1 MSPSSAESYAF
12 RRTRQIALAIG
23 GQGKK
28 MYYTY
33 VLFCQNTKTGKKM
46 FYTGSTE
53 DIEERELDHKTKSV
67 ETTKGFNKINL
78 VYYEACF
85 NKTDAR
91 KRELQLKTGFGR
103 GYLKRRLEGYLKSTR
118 V

>member
-1 MSPSSAESYAF
+1 
-12 RRTRQIALAIG
+12 
-23 GQGKK
+23 

-33 VLFCQNTKTGKKM
+33 VLFCKNKASNTEK

-53 DIEERELDHKTKSV
+53 DLRNRISEHKSGKVKSTKIFD
-67 ETTKGFNKINL
+67 TILL
-78 VYYEACF
+78 VYYEACL

-103 GYLKRRLEGYLKSTR
+103 GYLKKRLENYSSTR